1 MTYELNQELCLHNV
15 AGCPLVLASGEVLG
29 YIEGVKRHKGGCEVW
44 EVRTEENRVIMF
56 PIYEEIVV
64 ECSPDEHVVVD
75 PPADLLQMYM
85 EGKYPENPCRAI
97 CRFDLKARREA
108 MAMGHS
114 SKNVQQYAA

>member
-15 AGCPLVLASGEVLG
+15 AGCPLMLPDGTAIGTV
-29 YIEGVKRHKGGCEVW
+29 EGVKKHKGGCEVW
-44 EVRTEENRVIMF
+44 MVRTEEDRQIMF

-108 MAMGHS
+108 MATGHS
-114 SKNVQQYAA
+114 SKNVQQHAA